1 MDLLRDQSYI
11 ICVLYYSPYRAL
23 LEAQKVF
30 GIDFDMEEFA
40 QFGEDKTDYLDD
52 EEEEEE
58 VSDNC
63 TCPVQI
69 SLRRVLFYPSDVVHD
84 ELHRY
89 MVH

>member
-1 MDLLRDQSYI
+1 MGDQSFI
-11 ICVLYYSPYRAL
+11 IYVLHYSLYRAL

-52 EEEEEE
+52 EE

-63 TCPVQI
+63 MCPVQI
-69 SLRRVLFYPSDVVHD
+69 SHRRVLY
-84 ELHRY
+84 LY
-89 MVH
+89 Q

>member
-1 MDLLRDQSYI
+1 M
-11 ICVLYYSPYRAL
+11 
-23 LEAQKVF
+23 F

-63 TCPVQI
+63 MCPVQI
-69 SLRRVLFYPSDVVHD
+69 SLRRALFLSQ
-84 ELHRY
+84 
-89 MVH
+89 